1 MIWFE
6 EAGDAGGRQP
16 IVRPPFS
23 RASHALWGA
32 ALIILLLVGPSLLE
46 RIAPADPAS
55 VYRAMPS
62 SYGNY
67 YTIGQEISK
76 PGRIDVLII
85 GASDAWTSLDPRIIK
100 SRLEAKYQ
108 RPMRVLNLGTNWA
121 GEERN
126 AQVLHDVLSKHE
138 VNLVLFPETDAAP
151 TAPHELAKY
160 WWRGD
165 VAVEGLELRNQAQ
178 LAMMTVVGFPRTFWS
193 RFQTPETAP
202 LDASAQSAARTQ
214 EAVLGFN
221 AAQIG
226 WKSHSDGDGSPRRP
240 YEEKTAPAPSVSGK
254 ELFYRG
260 DGDERF
266 EVRADH
272 YFPMQTPFVRASRDM
287 VRAQGGVFATFCIPS
302 HFQTEP
308 LTKPWLRVHDGLER
322 DWPTFGISQTQL
334 FPGMS
339 FDEMLNFYGNESHL
353 NETGAR
359 AYTTA
364 VMPAIED
371 LYAQAIA
378 D

>member
-6 EAGDAGGRQP
+6 DVGAASRREP
-16 IVRPPFS
+16 IVRAPFS
-23 RASHALWGA
+23 KASHAVWTA
-32 ALIILLLVGPSLLE
+32 ALIIFLCGGPSVLE
-46 RIAPADPAS
+46 RVAPAASAS
-55 VYRAMPS
+55 VYRTMPS

-67 YTIGQEISK
+67 YTIGEEIAK
-76 PGRIDVLII
+76 PGKIDVLII

-100 SRLEAKYQ
+100 GRLEAKYQ

-126 AQVLHDVLSKHE
+126 AQVLHDVLKARRVE
-138 VNLVLFPETDAAP
+138 LVLFPETDAAP
-151 TAPHELAKY
+151 MAPHELAKY

-165 VAVEGLELRNQAQ
+165 VSADGLKLRNRAQ

-202 LDASAQSAARTQ
+202 LDAAGQSAARVQ
-214 EAVLGFN
+214 EAMLGFN
-221 AAQIG
+221 AAQTG
-226 WKSHSDGDGSPRRP
+226 WKSHSEPDESRRRP
-240 YEEKTAPAPSVSGK
+240 YEDRTAPAPSVSGK
-254 ELFYRG
+254 DLFYRG
-260 DGDERF
+260 DGDDRF

-287 VRAQGGVFATFCIPS
+287 VRAQGGVFATFCIPT
-302 HFQTEP
+302 HFQSEP
-308 LTKPWLRVHDGLER
+308 LAKPWLRIHDGLER

-334 FPGMS
+334 FPGLS

-353 NETGAR
+353 NGTGAR